1 MVEQGARSGGSA
13 EYLALKKDGST
24 YPVDIFSS
32 PVIHDGKITGVRG
45 VIVDITERKRAE
57 DELRAAN
64 EQLVASDEELRAQYN
79 ELADSE
85 QRIRSSEARLTF
97 MLGFYE
103 KAQKS
108 EREILEYAIE
118 GAGIVTGSTL
128 GYLAFLNDD
137 ESELSMYAWSK
148 AAMAECSMREKP
160 IIYKVEKTGLWGEAV
175 RQRQSVITNDYAAP
189 NPAKKGYPE
198 GHPQI
203 IRHMNVPV
211 IDNGHVV
218 LVAGVANKAGDY
230 TENDINE
237 ILLLMQGLW
246 EIIKQ
251 RRTLEAKKAADEM
264 LRKSERELRLLKISA
279 DRSSDQIFWLDFA
292 GNILYVNDAA
302 CRDYGY
308 SR

>member
-1 MVEQGARSGGSA
+1 
-13 EYLALKKDGST
+13 
-24 YPVDIFSS
+24 
-32 PVIHDGKITGVRG
+32 
-45 VIVDITERKRAE
+45 
-57 DELRAAN
+57 
-64 EQLVASDEELRAQYN
+64 
-79 ELADSE
+79 
-85 QRIRSSEARLTF
+85 
-97 MLGFYE
+97 
-103 KAQKS
+103 
-108 EREILEYAIE
+108 
-118 GAGIVTGSTL
+118 
-128 GYLAFLNDD
+128 
-137 ESELSMYAWSK
+137 
-148 AAMAECSMREKP
+148 MAECSMREKP

-175 RQRQSVITNDYAAP
+175 RQRQPVITNDYAAP

-308 SR
+308 SREEFSRMKIFELNPDVTEEIWHLSVGDLRERKNQFITTRHQRRDGSIMDVEIVAVYVNQDDQEYSFAYVRDITARRKTEDDLKAAYGQISASEEELRHQLDETVKARKSRHKRRKISGLPLTMHRTQSITRQIPGSDN